1 MGYKLG
7 HKSPSYIQQRNGRLY
22 FVRRVPHDI
31 RSHYTSPK
39 VRRSLRTKS
48 MPIAA
53 RSAASINQRLE
64 DYWLGLRLQQIAIPA
79 INLVRTPEALDAP
92 DCLTLSEARDL
103 YLRLKSAGKDRTFV
117 RSAHRNVDYVI
128 RVLGDHPLSAY
139 STVDAA
145 KFRDWLIDQGMARDT
160 IKRVFGSIRSIINLA
175 IKEQG
180 LGCSN
185 AFSGTFMPEGLPV
198 TQRQPIPLSDIHK
211 IQENCR
217 KQDDELRWIIALLS
231 DTGMRLGEAIGLL
244 RSDIVLDARTPFID
258 LKPHPW
264 RRLKTPGSKREIPL
278 AGASLWA
285 ARRVL
290 NQINDNPFAFPRYC
304 STQGHK
310 TNSASAALNK
320 WLKSQS
326 STDPVVHSFRHSFR
340 DRLRA
345 IECPADII
353 DQIGGWSSS
362 SVGSSYGNG
371 YTIEVL
377 GRWMNEFVHHQRTP
391 SQ

>member
-1 MGYKLG
+1 M
-7 HKSPSYIQQRNGRLY
+7 
-22 FVRRVPHDI
+22 
-31 RSHYTSPK
+31 PK
-39 VRRSLRTKS
+39 
-48 MPIAA
+48 
-53 RSAASINQRLE
+53 
-64 DYWLGLRLQQIAIPA
+64 
-79 INLVRTPEALDAP
+79 
-92 DCLTLSEARDL
+92 
-103 YLRLKSAGKDRTFV
+103 
-117 RSAHRNVDYVI
+117 
-128 RVLGDHPLSAY
+128 
-139 STVDAA
+139 
-145 KFRDWLIDQGMARDT
+145 
-160 IKRVFGSIRSIINLA
+160 
-175 IKEQG
+175 
-180 LGCSN
+180 
-185 AFSGTFMPEGLPV
+185 GLPV
-198 TQRQPIPLSDIHK
+198 TKRRPIPLSNIYK
-211 IQENCR
+211 IQEKCR
-217 KQDDELRWIIALLS
+217 NQDDELRWIIALLS

-244 RSDIVLDARTPFID
+244 KSDIVLDGDNPFID
-258 LKPHPW
+258 LKPHLW
-264 RRLKTPGSKREIPL
+264 RRLKTPGSKRQIPL
-278 AGASLWA
+278 VGASLWA

-377 GRWMNEFVHHQRTP
+377 GRWMNEFVHHQRTS